1 MNDRTLL
8 APLRSIARGAF
19 PGIRY
24 LGIYEY
30 VVNSSNGTDY
40 ELVPTDPTA
49 KIPSTHAK
57 LRPGIP
63 GLTQVMPKG
72 ALVLLQFINGDSTRP
87 CIVSV
92 PGPDDAGFTP
102 TSLGLDCSG
111 AMSIGASASGISV
124 GAAGGRVLRDG
135 EAVVLTGVF
144 PTPGAPNAS
153 FVVTINPAIETVPG
167 APGTGFS
174 KVSA

>member
-19 PGIRY
+19 PGVRY

-49 KIPSTHAK
+49 KVPPTHAK

-63 GLTQVMPKG
+63 GLSQVMPKG

-92 PGPDDAGFTP
+92 AGPDDAGFTP
-102 TSLGLDCSG
+102 VSLGLDCSG
-111 AMSIGASASGISV
+111 AMTLGASSSAVHIGKEGPHASGLESGMFLRV
-124 GAAGGRVLRDG
+124 GDMIMMPSGSLA
-135 EAVVLTGVF
+135 T
-144 PTPGAPNAS
+144 PTP
-153 FVVTINPAIETVPG
+153 TTVQF
-167 APGTGFS
+167 APGSTTS
-174 KVSA
+174 TVQK